1 MKAITFIAITLLA
14 GAIAGTILGA
24 INQVVV
30 EPYIDHAIELE
41 LLQQNTTAQ
50 SGQVITNPA
59 EFAAYRF
66 WQKGGEIIAGTILGL
81 SIGSLYGIVFAYTRG
96 SISGTNNNK
105 KKALIVAGIMWLV
118 LFLMPALKYPP
129 NPPAVGNPET
139 IYYRQSLYVAFL
151 AISGFSALGLA
162 FLYRKMMV
170 ASSNN
175 TKKKAIIIPSA
186 VYAAIMAGAYLAMPT
201 NPDPINAPIDLVI
214 GFRITSAI
222 TISMFWAVLGVIFGA
237 LWDKAN
243 FISNKIAARHNC
255 NSS

>member
-24 INQVVV
+24 INQVAV
-30 EPYIDHAIELE
+30 ESYIEHAIELE
-41 LLQQNTTAQ
+41 MRNTAQ
-50 SGQVITNPA
+50 SGQVINSA

-96 SISGTNNNK
+96 SISGTNNK
-105 KKALIVAGIMWLV
+105 KKALIVASVMWFV

-162 FLYRKMMV
+162 FLYRKM
-170 ASSNN
+170 ASSN
-175 TKKKAIIIPSA
+175 TKKAIIPSA
-186 VYAAIMAGAYLAMPT
+186 YAAIMAGAYLAMPS
-201 NPDPINAPIDLVI
+201 NPDSINAPIDLVI

-222 TISMFWAVLGVIFGA
+222 TISMFWALLGVIFGTF
-237 LWDKAN
+237 WDKLN
-243 FISNKIAARHNC
+243 PDETERISVR
-255 NSS
+255 

>member
-24 INQVVV
+24 INQVAV
-30 EPYIDHAIELE
+30 EPYIEHAIELE
-41 LLQQNTTAQ
+41 MRNTAQ
-50 SGQVITNPA
+50 SGQVMNPA

-96 SISGTNNNK
+96 SISGTNNK
-105 KKALIVAGIMWLV
+105 KKALIVASIMWFV

-129 NPPAVGNPET
+129 NPPVVGNPET

-162 FLYRKMMV
+162 FLYRKM
-170 ASSNN
+170 ASSNA
-175 TKKKAIIIPSA
+175 KKAIIPSA
-186 VYAAIMAGAYLAMPT
+186 YAAIMAGAYLIMPA

-222 TISMFWAVLGVIFGA
+222 TISMFWALLGVIFGTF
-237 LWDKAN
+237 WDKLN
-243 FISNKIAARHNC
+243 PDETARINVR
-255 NSS
+255 

>member
-14 GAIAGTILGA
+14 GAIAGTILGI
-24 INQVVV
+24 INQVAV
-30 EPYIDHAIELE
+30 EPYIEQAIELE
-41 LLQQNTTAQ
+41 MRNTAQ
-50 SGQVITNPA
+50 SGQVIDPA

-96 SISGTNNNK
+96 SISGTNNK
-105 KKALIVAGIMWLV
+105 KKALIVASIMWFV

-129 NPPAVGNPET
+129 SPPAVGNPET

-162 FLYRKMMV
+162 FLYRKM
-170 ASSNN
+170 ASSN
-175 TKKKAIIIPSA
+175 TKKAIIPSA
-186 VYAAIMAGAYLAMPT
+186 YAAIMAGAYLAMPA

-222 TISMFWAVLGVIFGA
+222 TISMFWALLGVIFGTF
-237 LWDKAN
+237 WDKLNPDKTAR
-243 FISNKIAARHNC
+243 ISIR
-255 NSS
+255 

>member
-30 EPYIDHAIELE
+30 EPYVDHAIELE
-41 LLQQNTTAQ
+41 MRNTAQ

-96 SISGTNNNK
+96 SISGTNNK
-105 KKALIVAGIMWLV
+105 KKALIVASIMWFV

>member
-24 INQVVV
+24 INQVAV
-30 EPYIDHAIELE
+30 EPYIERAIELE
-41 LLQQNTTAQ
+41 MRNTAQ
-50 SGQVITNPA
+50 SGEVINPA

-81 SIGSLYGIVFAYTRG
+81 SIGSLYGIVFVYTRG
-96 SISGTNNNK
+96 LISGTNNK
-105 KKALIVAGIMWLV
+105 KKALIVASVMWLV

-129 NPPAVGNPET
+129 NPPAVGDPET

-162 FLYRKMMV
+162 FLYRKMT
-170 ASSNN
+170 SFSN
-175 TKKKAIIIPSA
+175 TKKAIIPLA
-186 VYAAIMAGAYLAMPT
+186 YAAIMAVAYLAMPS

-222 TISMFWAVLGVIFGA
+222 TISMFWALLGVIFGTF
-237 LWDKAN
+237 WDKLNPDETAR
-243 FISNKIAARHNC
+243 ISIR
-255 NSS
+255 

>member
-24 INQVVV
+24 INQVAV
-30 EPYIDHAIELE
+30 EPYIEHAIELE
-41 LLQQNTTAQ
+41 MQNTAQ
-50 SGQVITNPA
+50 SGQVIDPA

-96 SISGTNNNK
+96 SISGTNNK
-105 KKALIVAGIMWLV
+105 KKALIVASIMWFV

-162 FLYRKMMV
+162 FLYRKM
-170 ASSNN
+170 ASSN
-175 TKKKAIIIPSA
+175 TKKAIIPSA
-186 VYAAIMAGAYLAMPT
+186 YAAIMAGAYLAMPA

-222 TISMFWAVLGVIFGA
+222 TISMFWALLGVIFGTF
-237 LWDKAN
+237 WDKLNPDKTAR
-243 FISNKIAARHNC
+243 ISIR
-255 NSS
+255 